1 VRDSV
6 RERLQQALAATVQ
19 ALLSDAGDHGP
30 PPTIAL
36 EPPKQAEHGDFATNA
51 ALVLA
56 KRMKQPPRVVAER
69 LVAKLAGAGGLV
81 ARAEIAGPGFVNFWL
96 ERARWRGALREIL
109 EAGSHYGRTDAGKG
123 RRVMVEFV
131 SANPTGPLSVGHGRN
146 AVLGDCIARLF
157 DATGWAVTREYY
169 FNNGGRQMRVLGESV
184 RARYLERLGRAAP
197 PPEAA
202 LRDESLPWPAE
213 IDGKPVVFPREGY
226 QGDYISDIAD
236 ALIAREGE
244 GWMGEPGDRGF
255 REEAERRIFAEIRA
269 TQDSL
274 GVAFDVYTNE
284 TSLYEEGRVERAL
297 AELRKTTRVYE
308 EGGAIWLR
316 AIDLGHARDRVLVK
330 SSGEPTYLLPD
341 VAYHQQKLERGF
353 DRIVDVQG
361 ADHKDQGPYVL
372 AALAALGLPAERVEF
387 VFYEFVTLSSGG
399 STVKQS
405 TRRATFITVDE
416 VVKDVGADVFRFFM
430 IQRRS
435 ESHLD
440 FDLDLAKSTDW
451 TKNPAYYLQ
460 YAHARCCGI
469 ERQAAERGVALPK
482 PADVNGERLALPEEI
497 ELIRKLAEFPE
508 TVARAA
514 EACEPH
520 HVAYYVRDVA
530 ALWNPYLQDG
540 KNHRVLSD
548 DAELTAA
555 RLGLVA
561 AVRTVVANGLALL
574 GMSAPERM

>member
-1 VRDSV
+1 M
-6 RERLQQALAATVQ
+6 RERLQTALHDAVTQ
-19 ALLSDAGDHGP
+19 LLSEAGDSAAP
-30 PPTIAL
+30 PVLAL
-36 EPPKQAEHGDFATNA
+36 EPSRQPEHGDFATNA
-51 ALVLA
+51 ALVLT
-56 KRMKQPPRVVAER
+56 KRLRKPPRAVADLLIAR
-69 LVAKLAGAGGLV
+69 IGTAGGLV
-81 ARAEIAGPGFVNFWL
+81 ARAEVAGPGFVNFWL
-96 ERARWRGALREIL
+96 EHAGWRGVLQGIL
-109 EAGSHYGRTDAGKG
+109 VAGSHYGKTDAGKQ
-123 RRVMVEFV
+123 RRVMVEFL
-131 SANPTGPLSVGHGRN
+131 SANPTGPLSVGHGRQ
-146 AVLGDCIARLF
+146 AVLGDCIARLLG
-157 DATGWAVTREYY
+157 AAGWDVTREYY

-184 RARYLERLGRAAP
+184 RARYLERLGRAAV

-202 LRDESLPWPAE
+202 LKDEKLPWPAE
-213 IDGKPVVFPREGY
+213 IDGKPVVFPRDGY
-226 QGDYISDIAD
+226 QGDYIYDIAD
-236 ALIAREGE
+236 AIRAREGE
-244 GWMGEPGDRGF
+244 GWLEEPGDRGF
-255 REEAERRIFAEIRA
+255 REEAEQRIFAEIRA

-274 GVAFDVYTNE
+274 GITFDVYTNE
-284 TSLYEEGRVERAL
+284 TTMYAEKRVEATL
-297 AELRKTTRVYE
+297 ADLRKTAHVFE
-308 EGGAIWLR
+308 EGGAVWLR
-316 AIDLGHARDRVLVK
+316 ATDFGLARDRVLVK

-341 VAYHQQKLERGF
+341 VAYHRQKFERGF
-353 DRIVDVQG
+353 ERIIDVQG
-361 ADHKDQGPYVL
+361 ADHKDQAPYVK
-372 AALAALGLPAERVEF
+372 AALSTLGLPAERVEF
-387 VFYEFVTLSSGG
+387 VINEFVTLSAGG
-399 STVKQS
+399 QTVKQS

-416 VVKDVGADVFRFFM
+416 LVKEVGADVFRFFM

-440 FDLDLAKSTDW
+440 FDLDLAKERDW

-469 ERQAAERGVALPK
+469 ERQAGERGVPLPG
-482 PADVNGERLALPEEI
+482 AEAVNAERLALPEEI

-561 AVRTVVANGLALL
+561 AVRSVVANGLALL
-574 GMSAPERM
+574 GMTAPERM

>member
-1 VRDSV
+1 V
-6 RERLQQALAATVQ
+6 RERLQEALGAAVQ
-19 ALLSDAGDHGP
+19 ALLTEAGDSGAP
-30 PPTIAL
+30 PVIAL
-36 EPPKQAEHGDFATNA
+36 EPSRQAEHGDFATNA

-56 KRMKQPPRVVAER
+56 KRLKQPPRAVAEK
-69 LVAKLAGAGGLV
+69 LVAKLSSTGGLV

-96 ERARWRGALREIL
+96 ERARWRGVLQDIL
-109 EAGSHYGRTDAGKG
+109 AAGSDYGKTDAGKG

-157 DATGWAVTREYY
+157 EATGWAVTREYY
-169 FNNGGRQMRVLGESV
+169 FNNGGRQMRMLGESV
-184 RARYLERLGRAAP
+184 RARYLERLGRAAS

-202 LRDESLPWPAE
+202 LKDENLPWPTE
-213 IDGKPVVFPREGY
+213 IDGKPVAFPRDGY
-226 QGDYISDIAD
+226 QGDYIYDIAD
-236 ALIAREGE
+236 AILAREGE
-244 GWMGEPGDRGF
+244 GWLAEPGDRRF
-255 REEAERRIFAEIRA
+255 REEAEQRIFAEIRA

-274 GVAFDVYTNE
+274 GIAFDVYTNE
-284 TSLYEEGRVERAL
+284 TAMYAEHRVERAL
-297 AELRKTTRVYE
+297 AALRKTTRVYE
-308 EGGAIWLR
+308 EGGAVWLR
-316 AIDLGHARDRVLVK
+316 ATDLGHARDRVLVK
-330 SSGEPTYLLPD
+330 STGEPTYLLPD
-341 VAYHQQKLERGF
+341 IAYHQQKLERGF
-353 DRIVDVQG
+353 DRIVNVHG
-361 ADHKDQGPYVL
+361 ADHKDQGPYVK
-372 AALAALGLPAERVEF
+372 AALAALGLEAERLEY
-387 VFYEFVTLSSGG
+387 VFYEFVTLSAGG
-399 STVKQS
+399 TTVKQS
-405 TRRATFITVDE
+405 TRRATFVTVDE

-440 FDLDLAKSTDW
+440 FDLELAKSTDW

-469 ERQAAERGVALPK
+469 ERQAAERNVALPK
-482 PADVNGERLALPEEI
+482 PSEVNGERLALPEEI

-508 TVARAA
+508 SVARAA
-514 EACEPH
+514 AACEPH

-548 DAELTAA
+548 DAELSAA

-561 AVRTVVANGLALL
+561 AVRTVIANGLALL
-574 GMSAPERM
+574 GMHAPERM

>member
-1 VRDSV
+1 V
-6 RERLQQALAATVQ
+6 RERLQQALTATVE
-19 ALLSDAGDHGP
+19 ALLAEAGDAAP
-30 PPTIAL
+30 PPAIAL
-36 EPPKQAEHGDFATNA
+36 EPPKQPEHGDFATNA
-51 ALVLA
+51 ALVVA
-56 KRMKQPPRVVAER
+56 KRLKQPPRAVAER
-69 LVAKLAGAGGLV
+69 IVARLAGADGLV

-96 ERARWRGALREIL
+96 ERARWRSVLREIL
-109 EAGSHYGRTDAGKG
+109 EAGNHYGRTDAGRG
-123 RRVMVEFV
+123 RRVMVEFI

-184 RARYLERLGRAAP
+184 RARYLELLGRAAP

-202 LRDESLPWPAE
+202 LKDESLPWPE
-213 IDGKPVVFPREGY
+213 QIDGKPVVFPRDGY
-226 QGDYISDIAD
+226 QGDYITDIAE
-236 ALIAREGE
+236 AIRARVGE
-244 GWMGEPGDRGF
+244 GWTGEPGDRGF
-255 REEAERRIFAEIRA
+255 RDEAERRIFAEIRA

-274 GVAFDVYTNE
+274 GIAFDVYTNE
-284 TSLYEEGRVERAL
+284 TSLYEEGRVERVL

-308 EGGAIWLR
+308 EGGALWLR
-316 AIDLGHARDRVLVK
+316 ATDLGHARDRVLVK
-330 SSGEPTYLLPD
+330 SSGEPTYLLLD

-361 ADHKDQGPYVL
+361 ADHKDQGPYVK

-387 VFYEFVTLSSGG
+387 VFYEFVTLSAGG
-399 STVKQS
+399 QTVKQS

-416 VVKDVGADVFRFFM
+416 VVKDVGPDVFRFFM

-435 ESHLD
+435 GSHLD

-469 ERQAAERGVALPK
+469 ERQAAERGVPLPK

-508 TVARAA
+508 AVARAA
-514 EACEPH
+514 EAREPH

>member
-1 VRDSV
+1 V
-6 RERLQQALAATVQ
+6 RERLQQALGATVQ
-19 ALLSDAGDHGP
+19 ALLREAGDVAEAP
-30 PPTIAL
+30 AVAL
-36 EPPKQAEHGDFATNA
+36 EPPRQAEHGDFATNA

-56 KRMKQPPRVVAER
+56 KRLKKPPRAVAEALIAR
-69 LVAKLAGAGGLV
+69 LGAADGLI

-96 ERARWRGALREIL
+96 DRARWRGVLQEIL
-109 EAGSHYGRTDAGKG
+109 AAGSAYGRTDAGKG
-123 RRVMVEFV
+123 RKVMVEFI
-131 SANPTGPLSVGHGRN
+131 SANPTGPLSVGHGRQ

-157 DATGWAVTREYY
+157 GATGWDVTREYY

-184 RARYLERLGRAAP
+184 RARYLELLGRAAA
-197 PPEAA
+197 PPEDA
-202 LRDESLPWPAE
+202 LKNPELPWPAE
-213 IDGKPVVFPREGY
+213 IGGKPVVFPREGY
-226 QGDYISDIAD
+226 QGAYITEIAQAVID
-236 ALIAREGE
+236 REGE
-244 GWMGEPGDRGF
+244 GWIDEPGDRGF

-274 GVAFDVYTNE
+274 GIVFDVYTNE
-284 TSLYEEGRVERAL
+284 TTMYAEKRVEQAL
-297 AELRKTTRVYE
+297 ADLRKASRVYE

-316 AIDLGHARDRVLVK
+316 ATDLGHARDRVLVK

-341 VAYHQQKLERGF
+341 VAYHRQKLERGF
-353 DRIVDVQG
+353 DRIIDVQG
-361 ADHKDQGPYVL
+361 ADHKDQGPYVK
-372 AALAALGLPAERVEF
+372 AALSALGLPAERVEF
-387 VFYEFVTLSSGG
+387 VIHEFVTLSSGG
-399 STVKQS
+399 QTVKQS

-416 VVKDVGADVFRFFM
+416 VLKDVGADVFRFFM

-440 FDLDLAKSTDW
+440 FDLDLAKDTDW

-469 ERQAAERGVALPK
+469 ERQAGERGVALPK
-482 PADVNGERLALPEEI
+482 PREVKGERLALPEEI
-497 ELIRKLAEFPE
+497 ELIRKLSEFPE

-540 KNHRVLSD
+540 KNHRVLSE

>member
-1 VRDSV
+1 V
-6 RERLQQALAATVQ
+6 RERLQEALSATVH
-19 ALLSDAGDHGP
+19 ALLTEAGDAAAAP
-30 PPTIAL
+30 PVAL

-56 KRMKQPPRVVAER
+56 KRLRKPPRAVAEA
-69 LVAKLAGAGGLV
+69 LVAKLGSADGLV

-96 ERARWRGALREIL
+96 ERARWRGALRDIL
-109 EAGSHYGRTDAGKG
+109 AAGHAFGRSNAGRG
-123 RRVMVEFV
+123 RSVMVEFI
-131 SANPTGPLSVGHGRN
+131 SANPTGPLSVGHGRQ

-157 DATGWAVTREYY
+157 DATGWRVTREYY

-184 RARYLERLGRAAP
+184 RARYLELLGRAAA
-197 PPEAA
+197 PPEDA
-202 LRDESLPWPAE
+202 LKDEQLPWPAQ
-213 IDGKPVVFPREGY
+213 IGGMPVVFPRDGY
-226 QGDYISDIAD
+226 QGSYIVDIAQAILD
-236 ALIAREGE
+236 REGE
-244 GWMGEPGDRGF
+244 RWLDEPGDRGF
-255 REEAERRIFAEIRA
+255 REEAEQRIFAEIRA
-269 TQDSL
+269 TQDAL
-274 GVAFDVYTNE
+274 GIVFDVYTNE
-284 TSLYEEGRVERAL
+284 KTMYAERRVERTL
-297 AELRKTTRVYE
+297 AELRKTSRVYE
-308 EGGAIWLR
+308 EGGAVWLR
-316 AIDLGHARDRVLVK
+316 ATDLGHARDRVLVK

-341 VAYHQQKLERGF
+341 VAYHRQKLERGF
-353 DRIVDVQG
+353 DRLIDVQG
-361 ADHKDQGPYVL
+361 ADHKDQGPYVK
-372 AALAALGLPAERVEF
+372 AALTALGLPGESVEF
-387 VFYEFVTLSSGG
+387 VFHEFVTLSAGG
-399 STVKQS
+399 QTVKQS

-416 VVKDVGADVFRFFM
+416 VLKDVGRDVFRFFM
-430 IQRRS
+430 IQRRR

-440 FDLDLAKSTDW
+440 FDLDLAKDTDW

-469 ERQAAERGVALPK
+469 ERQAAERGVRLPA
-482 PADVNGERLALPEEI
+482 PAEVDGERLALAEEI

-520 HVAYYVRDVA
+520 HIAYYVRDVA

-540 KNHRVLSD
+540 KNHRVLSE

-555 RLGLVA
+555 RLGLVS

>member
-1 VRDSV
+1 
-6 RERLQQALAATVQ
+6 
-19 ALLSDAGDHGP
+19 
-30 PPTIAL
+30 
-36 EPPKQAEHGDFATNA
+36 
-51 ALVLA
+51 VLA
-56 KRMKQPPRVVAER
+56 KRLGRPPRAVAEALIAR
-69 LVAKLAGAGGLV
+69 LGAADGLV

-96 ERARWRGALREIL
+96 DRARWRGVLQDIL
-109 EAGSHYGRTDAGKG
+109 AAGSAYGRTDAGKG
-123 RRVMVEFV
+123 RKVMVEFI
-131 SANPTGPLSVGHGRN
+131 SANPTGPLSVGHGRQ

-157 DATGWAVTREYY
+157 GATGWDVTREYY

-184 RARYLERLGRAAP
+184 RARYLELLGRAAA
-197 PPEAA
+197 PPEDA
-202 LRDESLPWPAE
+202 LKNPELPWPAE
-213 IDGKPVVFPREGY
+213 IGGKAVVFPREGY
-226 QGDYISDIAD
+226 QGAYITEIAQAILD
-236 ALIAREGE
+236 REGE
-244 GWMGEPGDRGF
+244 GWIGEPGDLGF
-255 REEAERRIFAEIRA
+255 REEAEQRIFAEIRA

-274 GVAFDVYTNE
+274 GIVFDVYTNE
-284 TSLYEEGRVERAL
+284 TTMYAEKRVEQAL
-297 AELRKTTRVYE
+297 ADLRKASRVYE

-316 AIDLGHARDRVLVK
+316 ATDLGHARDRVLVK

-341 VAYHQQKLERGF
+341 VAYHRQKLERGF

-361 ADHKDQGPYVL
+361 ADHKDQGPYVK
-372 AALAALGLPAERVEF
+372 AALSALGLPAERVEF
-387 VFYEFVTLSSGG
+387 VIHEFVTLSSGG
-399 STVKQS
+399 QTVKQS

-416 VVKDVGADVFRFFM
+416 VLKDVGADVFRFFM

-440 FDLDLAKSTDW
+440 FDLDLAKDTDW

-469 ERQAAERGVALPK
+469 ERQAGERGVALPK
-482 PADVNGERLALPEEI
+482 PREVNGERLALSEEI
-497 ELIRKLAEFPE
+497 ELIRKLSEFPE

-540 KNHRVLSD
+540 KNHRVLSE

>member
-1 VRDSV
+1 V
-6 RERLQQALAATVQ
+6 RERLQQALGATVQ
-19 ALLSDAGDHGP
+19 ALLSDAGDTAEAP
-30 PPTIAL
+30 AVAL
-36 EPPKQAEHGDFATNA
+36 DPARQAEHGDFATNA

-56 KRMKQPPRVVAER
+56 KRLKRPPRVVAEA
-69 LVAKLAGAGGLV
+69 LIAKLAGADGLV

-96 ERARWRGALREIL
+96 DRARWRGALQGIL
-109 EAGSHYGRTDAGKG
+109 EAGSHYGKTDAGKG
-123 RRVMVEFV
+123 RRVMVEFL

-146 AVLGDCIARLF
+146 LVLGDCIARLL
-157 DATGWAVTREYY
+157 ATAGWDVTREYY

-184 RARYLERLGRAAP
+184 RARYLERLGRAAA
-197 PPEAA
+197 PPEDA
-202 LRDESLPWPAE
+202 LRDTELPWPAE
-213 IDGKPVVFPREGY
+213 IGGKPVVFPRDGY
-226 QGDYISDIAD
+226 QGGYINDIAD
-236 ALIAREGE
+236 AIIAREGE
-244 GWMGEPGDRGF
+244 GWIDEPGDGRF

-274 GVAFDVYTNE
+274 GVTFDVYTNE
-284 TSLYEEGRVERAL
+284 TTLYDEKRVEGTL
-297 AELRKTTRVYE
+297 ADLRKTTRVYE
-308 EGGAIWLR
+308 EGGAVWLR
-316 AIDLGHARDRVLVK
+316 ATDLGLARDRVLVK

-341 VAYHQQKLERGF
+341 VAYHRQKFERGF
-353 DRIVDVQG
+353 ERIIDVQG
-361 ADHKDQGPYVL
+361 ADHKDQGPYVK
-372 AALAALGLPAERVEF
+372 AALAALDLPADRLEF
-387 VFYEFVTLSSGG
+387 VFYEFVTLSSAGH
-399 STVKQS
+399 TVKQS

-416 VVKDVGADVFRFFM
+416 LVKEVGPDVFRFFM

-440 FDLDLAKSTDW
+440 FDLDLAKERDW

-469 ERQAAERGVALPK
+469 ERQAGERGVALPTGD
-482 PADVNGERLALPEEI
+482 DVNGERLALPEEI

-508 TVARAA
+508 VAARAA

-548 DAELTAA
+548 DPELTAA

-561 AVRTVVANGLALL
+561 AVRSVVANGLALL

>member
-1 VRDSV
+1 V
-6 RERLQQALAATVQ
+6 RERLQAALDATIQ
-19 ALLSDAGDHGP
+19 ALLAEAGDAASAP
-30 PPTIAL
+30 DVAL
-36 EPPKQAEHGDFATNA
+36 EPPRQAEHGDFATNA

-56 KRMKQPPRVVAER
+56 KRLKLPPRAVAQT
-69 LVAKLAGAGGLV
+69 LVARLGNAGGLV

-96 ERARWRGALREIL
+96 DRARWRGALENIL
-109 EAGSHYGRTDAGKG
+109 AAGSNYGRSDAGKG
-123 RRVMVEFV
+123 RRVMVEFL

-146 AVLGDCIARLF
+146 LVLGDCIARLF
-157 DATGWAVTREYY
+157 DATGWNVTREYY

-184 RARYLERLGRAAP
+184 RARYLERLGRAAAP
-197 PPEAA
+197 PDAA
-202 LRDESLPWPAE
+202 LKDAELPWPAE
-213 IDGKPVVFPREGY
+213 IGGKPVVFPREGY
-226 QGDYISDIAD
+226 QGGYITDIAD
-236 ALIAREGE
+236 AIIAREGE
-244 GWMGEPGDRGF
+244 GWLEEPGDRGF
-255 REEAERRIFAEIRA
+255 RIEAEQRIFAEIRA

-274 GVAFDVYTNE
+274 GVSFDVYTNE
-284 TSLYEEGRVERAL
+284 TTMYAEQRVERAL
-297 AELRKTTRVYE
+297 AALRATTRVYE
-308 EGGAIWLR
+308 EGGAVWLR
-316 AIDLGHARDRVLVK
+316 ATDLGLARDRVLVK

-341 VAYHQQKLERGF
+341 IAYHCQKLERGF
-353 DRIVDVQG
+353 ERVIDVQG
-361 ADHKDQGPYVL
+361 ADHKDQGPYVT
-372 AALAALGLPAERVEF
+372 AALAALGLPADAVEF

-399 STVKQS
+399 QTVKQS

-416 VVKDVGADVFRFFM
+416 LVKEVGADVFRFFM

-440 FDLDLAKSTDW
+440 FDLALAKDTDW

-469 ERQAAERGVALPK
+469 ERQAAERGVPLPK
-482 PADVNGERLALPEEI
+482 SGEASGERLALPEEI

-514 EACEPH
+514 AAREPH
-520 HVAYYVRDVA
+520 HIAYYVRDVA

-540 KNHRVLSD
+540 KNHRVLSE